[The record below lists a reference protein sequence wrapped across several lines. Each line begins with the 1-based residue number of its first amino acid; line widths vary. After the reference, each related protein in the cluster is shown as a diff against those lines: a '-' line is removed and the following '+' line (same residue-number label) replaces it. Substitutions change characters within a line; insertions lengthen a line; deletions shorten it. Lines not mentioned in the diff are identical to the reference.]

1 VAQPHGD
8 PIDLDLPDEVIW
20 ADVEKVV
27 RADPTFMPVEQWQRE
42 VFARK

>member
-1 VAQPHGD
+1 
-8 PIDLDLPDEVIW
+8 
-20 ADVEKVV
+20 VEKVV